1 MPTIEETIKALEQ
14 LKKEIPTIVGN
25 EAVTFFVRGFRN
37 QGFTNQSLVLWKK
50 GYKTAGATLVR
61 AGHLRDS
68 IEILS
73 KTPASVTVGSKGV
86 RYAKLHNE
94 GAVLQITP
102 KQRAYFWA
110 MFYKL
115 AKARGKLW
123 QQYYKTGKDKTAQT
137 AGLRNDQAEAYRRMA
152 LAKTL
157 TFPKR
162 QFIGESQV
170 LEETLSK
177 ALAKRLNQLLK

>member
-14 LKKEIPTIVGN
+14 LKTEIPTIVGN

-73 KTPASVTVGSKGV
+73 KTPASVTVGSKGI

-110 MFYKL
+110 MYYKL
-115 AKARGKLW
+115 AGNKSKSS
-123 QQYYKTGKDKTAQT
+123 KTPNQK
-137 AGLRNDQAEAYRRMA
+137 AEAFRRMA